1 MRPSVD
7 LTLFGALWRQYL
19 EYYKVITQTY
29 HTTLDILLPG
39 LPVYVSIKM
48 SVDDHLVAS
57 LASPWDVVLVPQVE
71 RITFKLYPGA
81 ASQVVIEKTVHSLK
95 KIEFRYFAEFP
106 PKIF

>member
-19 EYYKVITQTY
+19 EYFKVVHTLD
-29 HTTLDILLPG
+29 TTLDILLPG
-39 LPVYVSIKM
+39 LPVDVSIKM
-48 SVDDHLVAS
+48 SVDDHSVSSS
-57 LASPWDVVLVPQVE
+57 LSSPASPWDVILVPQVE

-95 KIEFRYFAEFP
+95 KN
-106 PKIF
+106 